1 MAPFAAIQY
10 FAARTAASL
19 LIFRKMSPAHSLRN
33 RNNSLDRNVPI
44 RYISPIIS
52 SHARRFS
59 MKRITI
65 AVVAMVLVASVA
77 FAGKTYQFTGKVLE
91 VKDNVIVVDKSG
103 EKFEMSKD
111 AGTKIK
117 GDLKVGAKV
126 TVKYES
132 RAAEI
137 EVKGK

>member
-1 MAPFAAIQY
+1 
-10 FAARTAASL
+10 
-19 LIFRKMSPAHSLRN
+19 
-33 RNNSLDRNVPI
+33 
-44 RYISPIIS
+44 
-52 SHARRFS
+52 
-59 MKRITI
+59 MKRIMI
-65 AVVAMVLVASVA
+65 AVVAMVLVASLA

-91 VKDNVIVVDKSG
+91 VKDNVIIVDKAG
-103 EKFEMSKD
+103 EKFELAKD

>member
-1 MAPFAAIQY
+1 
-10 FAARTAASL
+10 
-19 LIFRKMSPAHSLRN
+19 
-33 RNNSLDRNVPI
+33 
-44 RYISPIIS
+44 
-52 SHARRFS
+52 
-59 MKRITI
+59 MKRHIVAV
-65 AVVAMVLVASVA
+65 AVVVAVVMLVVPAA
-77 FAGKTYQFTGKVLE
+77 FAKTYQFTGKVLE
-91 VKDNVIVVDKSG
+91 VTATTIVVDKNG

-111 AGTKIK
+111 ANTKVK

>member
-1 MAPFAAIQY
+1 
-10 FAARTAASL
+10 
-19 LIFRKMSPAHSLRN
+19 
-33 RNNSLDRNVPI
+33 
-44 RYISPIIS
+44 
-52 SHARRFS
+52 
-59 MKRITI
+59 MKRFTV
-65 AVVAMVLVASVA
+65 AVVALVLVASVA
-77 FAGKTYQFTGKVLE
+77 FAGKTYQFTGNVLE
-91 VKDNVIVVDKSG
+91 VKDNVIVVDKNG

-111 AGTKIK
+111 ASTKIK

>member
-1 MAPFAAIQY
+1 M
-10 FAARTAASL
+10 
-19 LIFRKMSPAHSLRN
+19 
-33 RNNSLDRNVPI
+33 V
-44 RYISPIIS
+44 
-52 SHARRFS
+52 
-59 MKRITI
+59 
-65 AVVAMVLVASVA
+65 AVVVMVLIASVA
-77 FAGKTYQFTGKVLE
+77 FAGKTYQFTGTVLE
-91 VKDNVIVVDKSG
+91 VKDNVIIVDKAG